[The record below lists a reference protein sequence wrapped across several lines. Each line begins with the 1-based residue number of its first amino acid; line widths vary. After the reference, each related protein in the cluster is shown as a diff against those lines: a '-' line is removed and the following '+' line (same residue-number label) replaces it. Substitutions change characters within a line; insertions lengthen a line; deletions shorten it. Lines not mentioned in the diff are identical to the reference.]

1 MDLKGEWQTEL
12 LLLAKC
18 SQSLMW
24 LPLIGIVTWLSCTKS
39 SQRLLE
45 NGTFGAGLRARDGS
59 S

>member
-24 LPLIGIVTWLSCTKS
+24 LSLIVIVPWLSCTKS
-39 SQRLLE
+39 SQRVLE
-45 NGTFGAGLRARDGS
+45 SGTFGAGLGARDGS